1 MLEYAIE
8 TDLDTEEEVP
18 MTSRER
24 LECVFTGQKPDR
36 YPAYEHFWGE
46 ALDRWENEGLP
57 KSARE
62 DIDDYF
68 DLDIGNCGGFDLTA
82 QFPSETLSEDDT
94 YKVIKDSR
102 GVIAQVHKSESGH
115 TPHWLETPIKTP
127 SDWWNYKERLAFNED
142 RIDRTIF
149 DRARL
154 LRERGRFVCPFLAES
169 YEQAWPVFG
178 QVQMFMAMLEEPDVV
193 KDSLDTWANLTI
205 ECLDYC
211 IREGLDIDGV
221 WFYGDMGYSN
231 GTLFSPEVYQNLV
244 MPAHKKV
251 VNYVH
256 DLGKK
261 VILHSCGQIKSFIPM
276 LIEVGFDAL
285 QPLEAKCDQD
295 VRELVKIYD
304 NQIVFF
310 GNIDVR
316 ALSADKETIKNEIES
331 KLAAFDGR
339 WNYIFHS
346 DHSIPQT
353 VSYENYT
360 YALELARGFLER
372 R

>member
-1 MLEYAIE
+1 
-8 TDLDTEEEVP
+8 

-24 LECVFTGQKPDR
+24 IQCVFNGEKPDR

-46 ALDRWENEGLP
+46 ALDKWQKEEGLP
-57 KSARE
+57 EHARQ
-62 DIDDYF
+62 DIDEFF
-68 DLDIGNCGGFDLTA
+68 DFDIGNCGGFDLSA
-82 QFPSETLSEDDT
+82 QLPTEVLSEDDT
-94 YKVIKDSR
+94 YKIVRDSR
-102 GVIAQVHKSESGH
+102 GVLAQVHKSESGH
-115 TPHWLETPIKTP
+115 TPHWLETPIKKP
-127 SDWWNYKERLAFNED
+127 ADWWKYKERLAFNED
-142 RIDRTIF
+142 RIDKSIF
-149 DRARL
+149 DRAKL

-178 QVQMFMAMLEEPDVV
+178 QVQIFMAMIEEPEIV
-193 KDSLDTWANLTI
+193 KDSMDTWADLTI
-205 ECLDYC
+205 QCLDYC
-211 IREGLDIDGV
+211 ISAGLDIDGV
-221 WFYGDMGYSN
+221 WFYGDMGYRN
-231 GTLFSPEVYQNLV
+231 GTLFSPEVYRSLV

-251 VNYVH
+251 VNYIH
-256 DLGKK
+256 DIGKK

-295 VRELVKIYD
+295 VRELVKTYD
-304 NQIVFF
+304 SQIVFV

-316 ALSADKETIKNEIES
+316 ALSADKEAIKNEIES

-353 VSYENYT
+353 VSYENYKF
-360 YALELARGFLER
+360 ALETARSFLSKG
-372 R
+372 